1 MINKDFIIY
10 YFIAKVKIR
19 YTSSM
24 ELIVLHTPC
33 MLLMDVKKRFLCA
46 PPYGLPVF
54 VFFWG
59 RGGIYIYVSNK
70 IICVHTHFKPK
81 KFARIIYKVC
91 IYIHM
96 HLEKKMNST

>member
-54 VFFWG
+54 VFF
-59 RGGIYIYVSNK
+59 GGGGVFIYMYQIKLYV
-70 IICVHTHFKPK
+70 
-81 KFARIIYKVC
+81 
-91 IYIHM
+91 YIHILNLKSL
-96 HLEKKMNST
+96 HA